1 MRRICIFLCLMV
13 MVLSITTV
21 SLGQGILGSTDLMIT
36 PRTNTLV
43 PGELGVA
50 VNFGEGDWSNFN
62 FDIGL
67 AKDLE
72 VGLVYYSSDDWDDLT
87 GRIKYRVLRESS
99 DSPSLTIG
107 VEDLGAD
114 EVAPYLVLSKTFAES
129 GIQGYLGGGGGS
141 FDGLFGG
148 IIKTF
153 KVANGKRD
161 SSSLSQVQLI
171 LEGDSNGLNIG
182 AKLGLGKQTTINFG
196 LLDMDQWVLGVGFAL
211 K

>member
-1 MRRICIFLCLMV
+1 MRRIFSFLCLTV
-13 MVLSITTV
+13 MILSITTV

-50 VNFGEGDWSNFN
+50 VNFGEGDWSNIN

-67 AKDLE
+67 AIDLE
-72 VGLVYYSSDDWDDLT
+72 VGLAYYSSDYWDDLT
-87 GRIKYRVLRESS
+87 GRIKYRILRESN

-107 VEDLGAD
+107 VQDLGAD
-114 EVAPYLVLSKTFAES
+114 EIAPYLVLSKTFTES

-141 FDGLFGG
+141 FDGIFGG

-153 KVANGKRD
+153 KVAKSKNGGQ
-161 SSSLSQVQLI
+161 LNQVQLI
-171 LEGDSNGLNIG
+171 LEGDSNSLNIG

-196 LLDMDQWVLGVGFAL
+196 LLDMEQWVLGVGFAL

>member
-1 MRRICIFLCLMV
+1 MRRIVSLICLTVMIFSV
-13 MVLSITTV
+13 TSV

-50 VNFGEGDWSNFN
+50 VNFGEGDWSNIN

-72 VGLVYYSSDDWDDLT
+72 VGLAYYNSDGWDDLT
-87 GRIKYRVLRESS
+87 GRIKYRVLREGS

-107 VEDLGAD
+107 VQDLGTD
-114 EVAPYLVLSKTFAES
+114 EIAPYLVISKTFSES

-153 KVANGKRD
+153 KVAKGKRD

-182 AKLGLGKQTTINFG
+182 AKLGLSKQITINFG